1 MAQQQSAQ
9 LPLEQLAN
17 SPDSALSLLD
27 AYALNPGAQV
37 PLLLLLANLGVGLIL
52 AIVLRWHFRRFS
64 STLANRDRFANV
76 FPFILLTTLLI
87 ITIVKS
93 SLALSLGLVGA
104 LSIVRFRTPIKE
116 PEELAYLFI
125 AIAMGLGLGAN
136 QTVPTIVA
144 GLAILVAVGALRVR
158 NGRREERNLYLSV
171 EWQDGQFPPEERMNR
186 LNDSIRENVRW
197 SDMRRFDTKGTT
209 IEATYIVGFDKPEQL
224 SKLVSRLQ
232 ERHKGIGITF
242 LDQSNL
248 PSV

>member
-1 MAQQQSAQ
+1 MVLQQLTKQS
-9 LPLEQLAN
+9 LEQLAGK
-17 SPDSALSLLD
+17 SDSTQSLLD
-27 AYALNPGAQV
+27 AYALIQGTQV
-37 PLLLLLANLGVGLIL
+37 PLLALLLNIGLGLL
-52 AIVLRWHFRRFS
+52 MALVLRWHFRRFS
-64 STLANRDRFANV
+64 STLANRDQFANV

-144 GLAILVAVGALRVR
+144 GLAILAAVAALKTQQ
-158 NGRREERNLYLSV
+158 GRRETRNLYLSV
-171 EWQDGQFPPEERMNR
+171 EWQDGQFQPEERMNR

-197 SDMRRFDTKGTT
+197 SDMRRFDTKGST

-232 ERHKGIGITF
+232 ERHEGIGITF

>member
-1 MAQQQSAQ
+1 MPQQQPPQ

-144 GLAILVAVGALRVR
+144 GLAILAAVGALRVR
-158 NGRREERNLYLSV
+158 TGRREERNLYLSV
-171 EWQDGQFPPEERMNR
+171 EWQDGQYAPEERMNR

-224 SKLVSRLQ
+224 SRLVSRLQ
-232 ERHKGIGITF
+232 ERHTGIGITF